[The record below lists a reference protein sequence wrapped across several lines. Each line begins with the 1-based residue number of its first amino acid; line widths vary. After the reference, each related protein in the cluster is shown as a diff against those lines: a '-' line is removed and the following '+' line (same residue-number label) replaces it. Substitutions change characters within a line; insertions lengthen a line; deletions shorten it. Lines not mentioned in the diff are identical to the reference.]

1 VETGYGN
8 EKKTWYWLTPGL
20 EVDPGF
26 DTSYNKPCNIR
37 CEYLYELF
45 NDAARSS
52 ERTESNDGIIRANEM
67 EGM

>member
-1 VETGYGN
+1 
-8 EKKTWYWLTPGL
+8 
-20 EVDPGF
+20 VDPGF

-45 NDAARSS
+45 NDAVRSS
-52 ERTESNDGIIRANEM
+52 ERTASNDGIIRANEL